1 MDILLA
7 HPKTSFIQATT
18 QMLRAQN
25 PDYKIVAALSLS
37 ELVERIAQKSFQL
50 CVVDWDIAQNNSAA
64 LLHIIDALKDESNT
78 VVLLR
83 EGSQFA
89 SQVERIGAQKII
101 LKSSGYLVS
110 LANAV
115 KTLAFNDAPAVQEPT
130 NGKAEKSPVP
140 ASQPRK
146 EIANVDNKVAVP
158 GEHGFLVCDRR
169 GRCLSANSTMEMLTR
184 YTQHE
189 LRQLSILDFIA
200 DIQDEN
206 NFMRR
211 LYQASMAN
219 GDGAVEVEIQDK
231 FGDRHPCALYVRI
244 LREESLQRNIIGFQ
258 IKVKPVPRSTQKL
271 QRAHIDQSKLIGE
284 FVNLVHLGYS
294 EPINIFLRRIIEVIC
309 QIFKFKR
316 STLAL
321 LDNRRNVFIKHAMVG
336 YTENEGQSIERRTM
350 EVPYE
355 VIERVF
361 EERYRI
367 KVIYYNQD
375 NREMETEDNP
385 GVPERRTQRRRPLD
399 EWHKRDLVL
408 LNLKDNNGRA
418 FGYISLDEPQDGT
431 IPTRSTFQNL
441 ELVSR
446 LISMAIE
453 NYYRFSMVDKKNR
466 RLKQILSNSNI
477 FKLHLSLSELLN
489 EVVWSAKYSLEFNL
503 VTLVLISK
511 KTQLLETKAVACNDK
526 IKQTQLLEQTFDVH
540 EFSNLLRDEYQVG
553 QSFLISREEFVLE
566 HFKQIYYGAETTL
579 NIEDGWPS
587 HALLLVPIR
596 GRDEKIIGFFMA
608 DDPQDTR
615 FPTPET
621 VHTLEILANQI
632 AVAIDNRI
640 MYVQAKEPGTNGTN
654 GKSDYANVLTDEQ
667 DADLVNDDF
676 SVAGFK
682 KIVERFLR

>member
-1 MDILLA
+1 MKILLA

-18 QMLRAQN
+18 QMLLAQN
-25 PDYKIVAALSLS
+25 ADYKIVAAHSLS
-37 ELVERIAQKSFQL
+37 EVVEKISQESFQL
-50 CVVDWDIAQNNSAA
+50 CLVDGDVAQSNDAA
-64 LLHIIDALKDESNT
+64 LLRILDALKDEAFT

-83 EGSQFA
+83 EGA
-89 SQVERIGAQKII
+89 PIRDQVQKIGVQKVI

-110 LANAV
+110 LANIV
-115 KTLAFNDAPAVQEPT
+115 KEQYPHSTSPMTEPK
-130 NGKAEKSPVP
+130 NGKPETLTSTSPQRNISKV
-140 ASQPRK
+140 
-146 EIANVDNKVAVP
+146 ENKVSVA
-158 GEHGFLVCDRR
+158 GEEGYLVCDRR
-169 GRCLSANSTMEMLTR
+169 GRCLSANAVIEMLTR
-184 YTQHE
+184 YTLQE

-200 DIQDEN
+200 DVQDEN

-211 LYQASMAN
+211 LYQASVAN
-219 GDGAVEVEIQDK
+219 GNGAIQVEIQDK
-231 FGDRHPCALYVRI
+231 FGERHPCALYVRI
-244 LREESLQRNIIGFQ
+244 LREESKEQPIIGFQ
-258 IKVKPVPRSTQKL
+258 VTVKPVPRSTQKL
-271 QRAHIDQSKLIGE
+271 QRAHIDQSKLVGE

-321 LDNRRNVFIKHAMVG
+321 LDNRRNVFVKHAMVG

-375 NREMETEDNP
+375 NRDVETEENP

-446 LISMAIE
+446 LVSMAIE
-453 NYYRFSMVDKKNR
+453 NYYRFSMLDRKNR

-489 EVVWSAKYSLEFNL
+489 EIVWSAKYSLEFNL

-511 KTQLLETKAVACNDK
+511 KTQMLETKAVACNDK

-540 EFSNLLRDEYQVG
+540 EFSNLLRDEYQIG
-553 QSFLISREEFVLE
+553 QSYLIAREEFVLE
-566 HFKQIYYGAETTL
+566 HFKQIYYGAEATL
-579 NIEDGWPS
+579 NLEDGWPS

-640 MYVQAKEPGTNGTN
+640 MYVQAKDPGKNGSN
-654 GKSDYANVLTDEQ
+654 GKSDYAGMFADEQ
-667 DADLVNDDF
+667 DAEFTSDDF
-676 SVAGFK
+676 TVGGFK

>member
-1 MDILLA
+1 MNILLA
-7 HPKTSFIQATT
+7 HPKTSFVQATT
-18 QMLRAQN
+18 QMLLAQN
-25 PDYKIVAALSLS
+25 ADYKIVAALSLS
-37 ELVERIAQKSFQL
+37 EMVEKISHMPYHLCLVDG
-50 CVVDWDIAQNNSAA
+50 DWAYNNASA
-64 LLHIIDALKDESNT
+64 LYKILDALKDESIT
-78 VVLLR
+78 VVLVRDDAEILQ
-83 EGSQFA
+83 EIQN
-89 SQVERIGAQKII
+89 IGVHRVIV
-101 LKSSGYLVS
+101 KSSGYLVS

-115 KTLAFNDAPAVQEPT
+115 KELAPNAAASVSAAPKNGSVERVNETMPEPKKADAETP
-130 NGKAEKSPVP
+130 
-140 ASQPRK
+140 
-146 EIANVDNKVAVP
+146 NKVATTD
-158 GEHGFLVCDRR
+158 EGFLVCDRR
-169 GRCLSANSTMEMLTR
+169 GRCLSANPVMELLTR
-184 YTQHE
+184 YTLQE
-189 LRQLSILDFIA
+189 LRQLTILDFIA
-200 DIQDEN
+200 DVQDEN

-211 LYQASMAN
+211 LYQASVSN
-219 GDGAVEVEIQDK
+219 GNGAIEVQIQDK
-231 FGDRHPCALYVRI
+231 FGERHACALHVRI
-244 LREESLQRNIIGFQ
+244 LRDEPGNRDIIGFQ
-258 IKVKPVPRSTQKL
+258 VTVKPVPRSTQKL

-321 LDNRRNVFIKHAMVG
+321 LDNRRNVFVKHAMVG

-361 EERYRI
+361 EDRYRI

-375 NREMETEDNP
+375 NRDMETEDNP

-446 LISMAIE
+446 LVSMAIE
-453 NYYRFSMVDKKNR
+453 NYYRFSMLDRKNR

-489 EVVWSAKYSLEFNL
+489 EIVWSAKYSLEFNL

-566 HFKQIYYGAETTL
+566 HFKQIYYGAETGL
-579 NIEDGWPS
+579 NLEDGWPS

-640 MYVQAKEPGTNGTN
+640 MYVQAKEPGKNGDN
-654 GKSDYANVLTDEQ
+654 GKADYAKVFADEQ
-667 DADLVNDDF
+667 DANFTSDDF
-676 SVAGFK
+676 SVGGFK